1 MNALITLLVLLGTAL
16 SALGYDDAT
25 QSYFPRLTPPRSL
38 WVAKTWTGGSE
49 PTLTQGTNAHAAS
62 AEMILLQSLSGVLLK
77 QGCPEGLFLEPNLSH
92 RLILRDLARRRSLPV
107 TYAAGPQTVW
117 ELAARF
123 QTQAG
128 ASARPMSWRCMWTH
142 ARTSRAG
149 IRARAAT
156 ARCN

>member
-1 MNALITLLVLLGTAL
+1 MNPLPPLLVLLGTAL
-16 SALGYDDAT
+16 SALGYEAAT
-25 QSYFPRLTPPRSL
+25 QSYFPKLTPPHAL
-38 WVAKTWTGGSE
+38 WVAKTWAGGSE
-49 PTLTQGTNAHAAS
+49 PTLTQGTNAHAGA
-62 AEMILLQSLSGVLLK
+62 AEMILLQSLAGVLLK
-77 QGCPEGLFLEPNLSH
+77 QGAPEGLFIEPNLSH

-107 TYAAGPQTVW
+107 SYASGPQTVW